1 MDGFG
6 TVYKLDILR
15 FYPYRNEITELLQI
29 AIPTYKT
36 IESIKDPG
44 YVKEDVAY

>member
-15 FYPYRNEITELLQI
+15 FYPYRNEITELL
-29 AIPTYKT
+29 K
-36 IESIKDPG
+36 S
-44 YVKEDVAY
+44 VKSNNQLVNDDTQVDYL

>member
-15 FYPYRNEITELLQI
+15 FYPYRNEIVELLQI
-29 AIPTYKT
+29 AIPTYKP
-36 IESIKDPG
+36 IKSIKDPL
-44 YVKEDVAY
+44 YL